1 MTATTPKPE
10 GAPTETTA
18 NYGRL
23 MRWFGFW
30 FVASLAP
37 FLGTMKIPGFRA
49 LIELYPDSLQ
59 NWLIPL
65 SGIFMGMVAV
75 IVEFAATKSKANNDD
90 QLTRWF
96 FRNVIIF
103 AVSLILLVS
112 VYIFTVVHVSQR
124 LAAGPTEPEK
134 YIQQTVIT
142 GSRSVPAQWQGS
154 DCKCV
159 RGQPAARCLAAIS
172 LNPNNIETCFGS
184 TWIGVVT
191 LALVMLYLGVT
202 GSFAA
207 AVGLLVIARRPAVSA
222 PSAAPPLPSPVP
234 PDALR

>member
-1 MTATTPKPE
+1 MSATTPQPE
-10 GAPTETTA
+10 LAPTKRTDEYA
-18 NYGRL
+18 RL

-65 SGIFMGMVAV
+65 SGIFMGMMAV
-75 IVEFAATKSKANNDD
+75 IVEFAAAKAKDDD

-96 FRNVIIF
+96 IRDIVIF
-103 AVSLILLVS
+103 GMSLILLVS

-124 LAAGPTEPEK
+124 FAAGPNEPAK

-142 GSRSVPAQWQGS
+142 GSRSVPAQWSGS
-154 DCKCV
+154 DCKC
-159 RGQPAARCLAAIS
+159 RQGQPATRCLASIS

-191 LALVMLYLGVT
+191 LALVLLYLAVT

-207 AVGLLVIARRPAVSA
+207 AVGLLVIARRSLVKASNAEPL
-222 PSAAPPLPSPVP
+222 LPSPAP
-234 PDALR
+234 PGAPQ